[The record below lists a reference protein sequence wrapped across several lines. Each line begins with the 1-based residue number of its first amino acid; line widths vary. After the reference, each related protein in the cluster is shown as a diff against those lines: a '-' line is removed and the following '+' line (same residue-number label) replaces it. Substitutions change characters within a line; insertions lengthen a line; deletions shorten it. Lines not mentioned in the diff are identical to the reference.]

1 MPTDLDQPTE
11 QPTGQPTG
19 QPTAPGS
26 VSRRAVLQFLGL
38 GAGVAA
44 VARAAGLTWRA
55 IDGGVFAAGT
65 GPAYAGWDQA
75 AAAGADPM
83 NLVRAAVLAANAHN
97 TQPWLF
103 VVTGERIELF
113 ADMTRTIGAMDPLL
127 RELHISLG
135 CALENL
141 VLAGPPSGLSASV
154 ALLPDPADAT
164 HVATVTLTPTVP
176 SRSSLFDAIASRHTN
191 RGAYDT
197 SRAVTEVQLAA
208 LGGLADPQYTGVVWF
223 TTDEEKH
230 AFGELT
236 LRATQAIIADP
247 QQAADDYRWYR
258 TNWSDIQQYKDG
270 ITIDPSGQ
278 SDLIRA
284 LAKLIP
290 VSQEQNNSGWLSG
303 TRDTQLPTAAA
314 FGALTVADP
323 HDPVLRL
330 QAGRAWQRMHLAATV
345 DGLVM
350 QPLCQIPERIDREVS
365 AGLPADFGSAFDP
378 MLPAKTH
385 AVMTFRIG
393 YPTAAAPP
401 SPRRPATDVVLT

>member
-11 QPTGQPTG
+11 LPVV
-19 QPTAPGS
+19 ARS
-26 VSRRAVLQFLGL
+26 VSRRTVLQFLGL

-44 VARAAGLTWRA
+44 VAGATGLTWRA

-65 GPAYAGWDQA
+65 GPAYTAWDQA
-75 AAAGADPM
+75 AVAGMDPM

-103 VVTGERIELF
+103 VVTGGRIEVF
-113 ADMTRTIGAMDPLL
+113 ADMTRTIGAMDPLF
-127 RELHISLG
+127 RELHLSLG

-141 VLAGPPSGLSASV
+141 VLAGPPSGLIASV
-154 ALLPDPADAT
+154 ELLPDPADVT
-164 HVATVTLTPTVP
+164 HIATVTLAPTAPV
-176 SRSSLFDAIASRHTN
+176 RSTLSDVIAARHTN
-191 RGAYDT
+191 RAAYDT
-197 SRAVTEVQLAA
+197 GRPVTGAQLAA
-208 LGGLADPQYTGVVWF
+208 LGALADPLEAEVVWF
-223 TTDEEKH
+223 TTDEEKQ

-236 LRATQAIIADP
+236 IRATQAIIADP

-258 TNWSDIQQYKDG
+258 TSWSDIQQYKDG

-290 VSQEQNNSGWLSG
+290 VSQEQNNTGWLSG
-303 TRDTQLPTAAA
+303 TRDTQIPTAAA

-323 HDPVLRL
+323 HNPVQRLR
-330 QAGRAWQRMHLAATV
+330 AGRVWQRMQLAATV

-365 AGLPADFGSAFDP
+365 AGLPIDFGNAFAA
-378 MLPAKTH
+378 MLPAKRH

>member
-1 MPTDLDQPTE
+1 M
-11 QPTGQPTG
+11 
-19 QPTAPGS
+19 
-26 VSRRAVLQFLGL
+26 SRRAVLQFLGL

-44 VARAAGLTWRA
+44 VVGATGLTWRA
-55 IDGGVFAAGT
+55 IDGGVFASGT
-65 GPAYAGWDQA
+65 GPAYAVWDEA
-75 AAAGADPM
+75 AVAGVDPM

-103 VVTGERIELF
+103 VVAGDRIELF

-135 CALENL
+135 CAVENL
-141 VLAGPPSGLSASV
+141 VLAAPPNGLAATV

-164 HVATVTLTPTVP
+164 HIATVTLSAATP
-176 SRSSLFDAIASRHTN
+176 SRSTLFDAIASRHTN

-197 SRAVTEVQLAA
+197 SRAVNAAQLE
-208 LGGLADPQYTGVVWF
+208 GLVGRLDPAGPTVVWF
-223 TTDEEKH
+223 TTDEEKR

-236 LRATQAIIADP
+236 IRATEAIIADP
-247 QQAADDYRWYR
+247 EQAADDYRWYR

-290 VSQEQNNSGWLSG
+290 VSREQNSSGWLSG

-330 QAGRAWQRMHLAATV
+330 QAGRAWQRLHLAATV

-350 QPLCQIPERIDREVS
+350 QPLCQIPERIDRETS
-365 AGLPADFGSAFDP
+365 AGLAPEFGDAAAG
-378 MLPAKTH
+378 MLPAGSH
-385 AVMTFRIG
+385 AIMTFRIG
-393 YPTAAAPP
+393 YPTATPPP
-401 SPRRPATDVVLT
+401 SPRRPYTDVTS

>member
-1 MPTDLDQPTE
+1 MQIDLGQPTE
-11 QPTGQPTG
+11 QPI
-19 QPTAPGS
+19 APAS
-26 VSRRAVLQFLGL
+26 VSRRTVLRVLGL

-44 VARAAGLTWRA
+44 VAGATGLTWRA
-55 IDGGVFAAGT
+55 IDGGVFASGT
-65 GPAYAGWDQA
+65 GPAYAAWDEA
-75 AAAGADPM
+75 AAAGVDPM
-83 NLVRAAVLAANAHN
+83 NLVRAAILAANAHN

-103 VVTGERIELF
+103 VVTRDRIELF

-141 VLAGPPSGLSASV
+141 VVAGPASGLSAEV

-164 HVATVTLTPTVP
+164 HVATVTLSPTAP
-176 SRSSLFDAIASRHTN
+176 SRSPLFDAIADRHTN

-197 SRAVTEVQLAA
+197 SRVVTGAQLAA
-208 LGGLADPQYTGVVWF
+208 LADLADPRDTRVVWF
-223 TTDEEKH
+223 TTDDEKH

-236 LRATQAIIADP
+236 LRATEAIIADP
-247 QQAADDYRWYR
+247 EQAADDYHWYR
-258 TNWSDIQQYKDG
+258 TNWSDIQQDKDG
-270 ITIDPSGQ
+270 ITIDSSGQ
-278 SDLIRA
+278 TDLIRA
-284 LAKLIP
+284 VAKLLP
-290 VSQEQNNSGWLSG
+290 VSQEQNNSGWLAG

-314 FGALTVADP
+314 FGALTVIDP
-323 HDPVLRL
+323 HDPVQRL
-330 QAGRAWQRMHLAATV
+330 QAGRTWQRMQLAATI

-365 AGLPADFGSAFDP
+365 AGLPTDFGTGFAA

-393 YPTAAAPP
+393 YPTAAGPP
-401 SPRRPATDVVLT
+401 SPRRPAADVVLT

>member
-44 VARAAGLTWRA
+44 VAGAAGLTWRA

-164 HVATVTLTPTVP
+164 HVATVTRRSSTWPRRQTCRHTCQRGV
-176 SRSSLFDAIASRHTN
+176 SRSQTSAS
-191 RGAYDT
+191 AKV
-197 SRAVTEVQLAA
+197 AEVN
-208 LGGLADPQYTGVVWF
+208 YTGRHKWF
-223 TTDEEKH
+223 
-230 AFGELT
+230 LPC
-236 LRATQAIIADP
+236 Q
-247 QQAADDYRWYR
+247 
-258 TNWSDIQQYKDG
+258 DG
-270 ITIDPSGQ
+270 ICG
-278 SDLIRA
+278 
-284 LAKLIP
+284 
-290 VSQEQNNSGWLSG
+290 
-303 TRDTQLPTAAA
+303 
-314 FGALTVADP
+314 
-323 HDPVLRL
+323 
-330 QAGRAWQRMHLAATV
+330 
-345 DGLVM
+345 
-350 QPLCQIPERIDREVS
+350 
-365 AGLPADFGSAFDP
+365 
-378 MLPAKTH
+378 H
-385 AVMTFRIG
+385 AE
-393 YPTAAAPP
+393 
-401 SPRRPATDVVLT
+401 